1 MKEAQIRID
10 GLETIMHQL
19 KRVSSFYVPSSP
31 AWVLIQAAWGH
42 INSLHHLEA
51 KTNFDEN
58 TLGVKDTEGSEL

>member
-1 MKEAQIRID
+1 MTEAQIRID
-10 GLETIMHQL
+10 ELEVVMHHL
-19 KRVSSFYVPSSP
+19 KKASSFYIPSSP